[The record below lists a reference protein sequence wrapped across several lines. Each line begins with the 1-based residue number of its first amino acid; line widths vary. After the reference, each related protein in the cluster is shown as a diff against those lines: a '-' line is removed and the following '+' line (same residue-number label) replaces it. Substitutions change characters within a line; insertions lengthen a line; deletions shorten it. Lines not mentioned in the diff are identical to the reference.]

1 MVNNTTNTNG
11 LDLNASYRLRTA
23 DIGTFT
29 FGMQS
34 TYVNKYEYQD
44 YENGPWN
51 QNVDRFVGVGNI
63 FKWTHN
69 ATVSWTKGAYAAG
82 LAGHY
87 KSGYVDQ
94 NTSGTFPGNVVSS
107 YLTYDAY
114 ASWSITKAVSVT
126 YGVRNLFDTAPPLSN
141 QVYTFQAG
149 YDPRYTDTNGRTH
162 YLRGNVTF

>member
-1 MVNNTTNTNG
+1 MG
-11 LDLNASYRLRTA
+11 A
-23 DIGTFT
+23 FT

-51 QNVDRFVGVGNI
+51 LKVNRFSGEGVI

-69 ATVSWTKGAYAAG
+69 ATVNWNKGAYSAG
-82 LAGHY
+82 LSGHY

-94 NTSGTFPGNVVSS
+94 NTTSEFPGNVVGS
-107 YLTYDAY
+107 YATYDAY
-114 ASWSITKAVSVT
+114 LAWSVTKKISIT
-126 YGVRNLFDTAPPLSN
+126 YGIRNLFDKAPPLSN

-149 YDPRYTDTNGRTH
+149 YDPRYTDPIGRTQ